1 MKEFINFNFH
11 MYTENVFG
19 KGTENQVGELV
30 KKYGGSK
37 VMIVYGSGSIK
48 KNGLYDRV
56 VASLDKEGIK
66 HVDFGG
72 VKSNP
77 TRSFTYKAIE
87 FAKKENIDF
96 VLGVGGAS
104 AIDTG
109 KGVALAMVYDGDVWD
124 FYSGKVLPKKMLPV
138 GTIHTISA
146 AGSENSGS
154 TVLVDD
160 IGDRKKYGTM
170 FPHVAR
176 PVFAIMNPELTYTVS
191 AFQKGAGA
199 ADAFA
204 HTLER
209 YLQRKACSL
218 ADELALGV
226 LRNVVKYGKAAID
239 NPTDYEAHA
248 EMMLNATFGHNDI
261 TGLGR
266 APGGFTI
273 HGLEI
278 NLSGRFDTTHG
289 AGIALVMPSWLT
301 YIVNH
306 GSLENIMRVAQLAV
320 HVFGVIADMAD
331 PKRVALEGIQRMR
344 EWLRL
349 IGMPLTL
356 TELGIKDTPEG
367 LAKYARAN
375 AEGIMVGEIDLDKK
389 AVAEIYASV
398 Q

>member
-1 MKEFINFNFH
+1 MKDYINFTFH

-19 KGTENQVGELV
+19 RGTENQAGKLV
-30 KKYGGSK
+30 KKYGGSR
-37 VMIVYGSGSIK
+37 VLVVYGGGSVK
-48 KNGLYDRV
+48 KSGLYDRV
-56 VASLDKEGIK
+56 IAALDKEGIR

-77 TRSFTYKAIE
+77 TRSFAYKGIE
-87 FAKKENIDF
+87 LAKKEGVDF
-96 VLGVGGAS
+96 ILGLGGAS

-109 KGVALAMVYDGDVWD
+109 KAIALAMVYDGDVWD
-124 FYSGKVLPKKMLPV
+124 FYCGKKLPVKMMPV

-170 FPHVAR
+170 FPDVAR

-191 AFQKGAGA
+191 AYQKGAGA
-199 ADAFA
+199 ADMFS
-204 HTLER
+204 HTVER
-209 YLQRKACSL
+209 YFQRKACGL
-218 ADELALGV
+218 ADELAFAV
-226 LRNVVKYGKAAID
+226 LRNVVKYARAAIV
-239 NPTDYEAHA
+239 NPSDYEAHA
-248 EMMLNATFGHNDI
+248 ELMLTAAFAHNDI

-289 AGIALVMPSWLT
+289 AGIGLVMPPWLT
-301 YIVNH
+301 YIVDH
-306 GSLENIMRVAQLAV
+306 GSLEDVMRVAQLAV
-320 HVFGVIADMAD
+320 HVFGVLPDMAD
-331 PKRVALEGIQRMR
+331 PGRVAREGIQRLR
-344 EWLRL
+344 EWLRS

-356 TELGIKDTPEG
+356 TELGVKDKPEEI
-367 LAKYARAN
+367 ARYARAN
-375 AEGIMVGEIDLDKK
+375 AEGVMAGFLDLDKK
-389 AVAEIYASV
+389 AVTEIFASIT
-398 Q
+398 

>member
-1 MKEFINFNFH
+1 

-19 KGTENQVGELV
+19 KGTENQAGDLV

-37 VMIVYGSGSIK
+37 ALVVYGGGSVK
-48 KNGLYDRV
+48 KSGLYDRV
-56 VASLDKEGIK
+56 IASLDKAGVG

-72 VKSNP
+72 IKANP
-77 TRSFTYKAIE
+77 TRSFAYKAIE
-87 FAKKENIDF
+87 LAKKEGIDF
-96 VLGVGGAS
+96 VLGLGGAS
-104 AIDTG
+104 SLDTG
-109 KGVALAMVYDGDVWD
+109 KAVALAMAYDGDVWD
-124 FYSGKVLPKKMLPV
+124 FYCGKKQPVKMMPV
-138 GTIHTISA
+138 GTVHTISA

-170 FPHVAR
+170 FPDVAR

-191 AFQKGAGA
+191 AYQKGAGA
-199 ADAFA
+199 ADMFS

-209 YLQRKACSL
+209 YLQRQACSL
-218 ADELALGV
+218 ADEFAFAV
-226 LRNVVKYGKAAID
+226 LRNVVKYAKTAID
-239 NPTDYEAHA
+239 NPTDYESHA
-248 EMMLNATFGHNDI
+248 ELMLTAAFSHNDV

-273 HGLEI
+273 HGLEV

-289 AGIALVMPSWLT
+289 AGIGLVMPPWLT

-306 GSLENIMRVAQLAV
+306 GSPEDAMRVAQLGV
-320 HVFGVIADMAD
+320 HVFGVIADMAG

-344 EWLRL
+344 EWLHS

-356 TELGIKDTPEG
+356 TELGVKDAPEEI
-367 LAKYARAN
+367 AKYARAN
-375 AEGIMVGEIDLDKK
+375 AEGIMAGYIDLDKK
-389 AVAEIYASV
+389 AVTEIFASIK
-398 Q
+398 